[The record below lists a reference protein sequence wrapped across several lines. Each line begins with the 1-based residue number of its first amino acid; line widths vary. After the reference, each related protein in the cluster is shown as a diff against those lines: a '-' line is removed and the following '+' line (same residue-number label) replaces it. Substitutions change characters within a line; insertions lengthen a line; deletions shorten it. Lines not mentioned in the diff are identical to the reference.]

1 MIDEQILTNS
11 DMGIEKL
18 EIVKQALDLSPA
30 GIFLEIGTRN
40 GGTAMMAIRSKQSS
54 VVFSIDPYGSKPYM
68 DTRGVSPFIFPDE
81 MYTET
86 LAKLSALA
94 LQEKKTF
101 VQFKLPCQEYMSKS
115 LNMWILGN
123 EIATH
128 NVKYSYVLLD
138 GEHNDTTVSREI
150 DFFSDKMQPG
160 GVLLVDNTDWLS
172 LDFST
177 WHRPR
182 YDMAYKVF

>member
-1 MIDEQILTNS
+1 MIDEQVLINS

-18 EIVKQALDLSPA
+18 EIVKQALNLSPA
-30 GIFLEIGTRN
+30 GIFIEIGTRK
-40 GGTAMMAIRSKQSS
+40 GGTAMMAILSKQSS
-54 VVFSIDPYGSKPYM
+54 VVFSVDPYGSKPYV
-68 DTRGVSPFIFPDE
+68 DTRGIAPFIYPDE
-81 MYTET
+81 MYREA

-101 VQFKLPCQEYMSKS
+101 VQFKLPSQEYMSKS

-123 EIATH
+123 EISTH
-128 NVKYSYVLLD
+128 NVRYSYVLLD
-138 GEHNDTTVSREI
+138 GEHNDVTVSKEI

-160 GVLLVDNTDWLS
+160 GVLLIDNTDWLT

-182 YDMAYKVF
+182 NDMAYKIF